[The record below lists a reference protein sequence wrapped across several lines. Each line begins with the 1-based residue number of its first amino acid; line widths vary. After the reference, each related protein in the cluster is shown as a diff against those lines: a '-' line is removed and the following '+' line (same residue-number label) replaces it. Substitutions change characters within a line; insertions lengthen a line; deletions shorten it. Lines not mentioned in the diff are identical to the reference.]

1 MKKGVIFL
9 LMFLLAV
16 FSVSAIYCGDG
27 VLDEGEICDVGKLS
41 HYTCLNFSYD
51 GGDLGC
57 LDDCSDY
64 DYGECFGDDIC
75 GNGIVDSDE
84 LCDSDNIRGR
94 TCEDEGYGSGTLSC
108 SVDCNSYDISECT
121 EINKTVDL
129 NSTGEINET
138 IELNLT
144 EENLTETL
152 DLEDL
157 NVDNEV
163 VDVPSGVVGV
173 ASSESK
179 VITLGVWLIII
190 ISLLVIGVFFI
201 WLYIFKLKK

>member
-27 VLDEGEICDVGKLS
+27 ELDEGEICDVGKLS
-41 HYTCLNFSYD
+41 HYTCLNF
-51 GGDLGC
+51 
-57 LDDCSDY
+57 
-64 DYGECFGDDIC
+64 
-75 GNGIVDSDE
+75 
-84 LCDSDNIRGR
+84 
-94 TCEDEGYGSGTLSC
+94 
-108 SVDCNSYDISECT
+108 SYDISECT